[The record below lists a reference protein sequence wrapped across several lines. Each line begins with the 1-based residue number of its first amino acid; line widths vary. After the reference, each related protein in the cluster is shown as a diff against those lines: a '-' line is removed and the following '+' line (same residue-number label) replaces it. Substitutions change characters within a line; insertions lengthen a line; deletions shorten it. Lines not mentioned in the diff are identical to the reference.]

1 MKKKVVVF
9 GDLPIA
15 TKITKDLISRNDVN
29 LVGVVLSSKKFNN
42 NDPWKNTPCLF
53 EFAKLN
59 KIKILNINDL
69 LTKKIKVDLGF
80 TIRFNKILSSKLI
93 DKFSDGIINFH
104 GGLLPECAGLYSSCH
119 SILLNHKKGGGT
131 LHYLKSNI
139 DGGNI
144 IKRAEFDIS
153 DDDTSISLF
162 KRTEIYLL
170 QAYYQVIN
178 SIINGTN
185 ASIPQQELI
194 SKGIKSNY
202 FDKNSLIGKRKIEL
216 NSSQDD
222 ILRVVRAFDHPDH
235 EKAYIVIN
243 GTKVYLST
251 IKKSKDE

>member
-29 LVGVVLSSKKFNN
+29 LIGVVLSRKKFNN
-42 NDPWKNTPCLF
+42 NDPWKNIPCLF
-53 EFAKLN
+53 EFAKSN

-80 TIRFNKILSSKLI
+80 TIRFNKILSNKLI
-93 DKFSDGIINFH
+93 DKFTDGIINFH

-144 IKRAEFDIS
+144 IKRAEFDIC

-170 QAYYQVIN
+170 RHIIKLLTRLLMEQILLYHNKNLYQK
-178 SIINGTN
+178 
-185 ASIPQQELI
+185 AL
-194 SKGIKSNY
+194 KGIT
-202 FDKNSLIGKRKIEL
+202 LIRIVLLE
-216 NSSQDD
+216 N
-222 ILRVVRAFDHPDH
+222 
-235 EKAYIVIN
+235 EK
-243 GTKVYLST
+243 
-251 IKKSKDE
+251 

>member
-29 LVGVVLSSKKFNN
+29 LIGVVLSR
-42 NDPWKNTPCLF
+42 KNLIIMIHGKIFHVYF
-53 EFAKLN
+53 EFAKSN

-80 TIRFNKILSSKLI
+80 TIRFNKILSNKLI
-93 DKFSDGIINFH
+93 DKFTDGIINFH

-144 IKRAEFDIS
+144 IKRAEFDIC

-162 KRTEIYLL
+162 KRTEIYYYRHIIKLL
-170 QAYYQVIN
+170 TRLLMEQILLYHNKNLYQ
-178 SIINGTN
+178 
-185 ASIPQQELI
+185 
-194 SKGIKSNY
+194 KGIKRNY
-202 FDKNSLIGKRKIEL
+202 FDKNSLIGKRK
-216 NSSQDD
+216 N
-222 ILRVVRAFDHPDH
+222 
-235 EKAYIVIN
+235 K
-243 GTKVYLST
+243 
-251 IKKSKDE
+251 IKFISRRYS